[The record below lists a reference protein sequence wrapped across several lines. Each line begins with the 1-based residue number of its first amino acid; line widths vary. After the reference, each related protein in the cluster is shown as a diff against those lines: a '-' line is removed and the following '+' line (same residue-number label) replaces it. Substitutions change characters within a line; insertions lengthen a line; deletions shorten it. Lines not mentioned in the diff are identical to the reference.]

1 MALVTATALPE
12 SVSTGKKGRPSLF
25 TPAIQAEVAALP
37 VGTYAAIQENVRG
50 RSRVTTLRHE
60 FPDFEF
66 QGRATG
72 TATYTKKDK
81 TEGTTDLVTI
91 WSRKKVAAPEVA
103 ESVAETTTDAA
114 PSKPKARKAP
124 AKPAAK

>member
-1 MALVTATALPE
+1 MALVTASTLPE

-37 VGTYAAIQENVRG
+37 AGTYAAIQENVRG

-60 FPDFEF
+60 FQDFEF
-66 QGRATG
+66 EGRATG
-72 TATYTKKDK
+72 VATYTKADG

-91 WSRKKVAAPEVA
+91 WSRAKVAAPEVV
-103 ESVAETTTDAA
+103 ESVAEVTPDAA
-114 PSKPKARKAP
+114 PSKPKARAA
-124 AKPAAK
+124 AKPKA